1 MEIINFST
9 YKFRKLQKLKLHP
22 KLLNC
27 EAELFI
33 IDDKNKWESDYKVL
47 KVFFNNQDD
56 IFSNKLFTINS
67 LIANKDKINISELVL
82 PEKLASINDKIT
94 GYTMP
99 YIENTNFEIL
109 LSNFNI
115 SNKEKL
121 TYFKQIGS
129 ILEKMKTI
137 RNNTSIKD
145 FYLNDLHEGNF
156 ILNHKTKKI
165 NVVDLDSC
173 KINNNKPF
181 AAKYLSPISII
192 SDITSKYIHN
202 NEYRYPGFI
211 IPNEN
216 SDLYCFNVMVLNY
229 LLQTKISKLSI
240 EQFYVYMNYL
250 RSIGLPYKIVD
261 KFAKIYQCVNNE
273 NIVDDLDYITDSILE
288 KSNILCYSMKTRQ

>member
-33 IDDKNKWESDYKVL
+33 IDDKNKWESDSKVL

-156 ILNHKTKKI
+156 ILNKK
-165 NVVDLDSC
+165 N
-173 KINNNKPF
+173 
-181 AAKYLSPISII
+181 
-192 SDITSKYIHN
+192 
-202 NEYRYPGFI
+202 
-211 IPNEN
+211 
-216 SDLYCFNVMVLNY
+216 
-229 LLQTKISKLSI
+229 
-240 EQFYVYMNYL
+240 
-250 RSIGLPYKIVD
+250 
-261 KFAKIYQCVNNE
+261 
-273 NIVDDLDYITDSILE
+273 
-288 KSNILCYSMKTRQ
+288 